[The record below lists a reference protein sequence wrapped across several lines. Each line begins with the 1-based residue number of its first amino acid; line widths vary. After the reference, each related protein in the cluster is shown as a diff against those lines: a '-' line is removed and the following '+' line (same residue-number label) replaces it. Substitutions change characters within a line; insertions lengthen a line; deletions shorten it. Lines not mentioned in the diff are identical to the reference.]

1 MQKLLFTLLIAVLL
15 MACTPSA
22 ELGTPFQKGQE
33 VTISASIGEQQPQFL
48 PGLHRISGQDAGDQ
62 INLVCDI

>member
-1 MQKLLFTLLIAVLL
+1 

-48 PGLHRISGQDAGDQ
+48 PGLQRISGQDAGEQ